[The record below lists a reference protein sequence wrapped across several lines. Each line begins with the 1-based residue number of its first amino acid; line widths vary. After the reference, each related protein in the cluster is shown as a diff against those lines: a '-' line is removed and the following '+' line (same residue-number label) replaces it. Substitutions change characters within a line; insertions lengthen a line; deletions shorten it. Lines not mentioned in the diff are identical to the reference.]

1 MVRQLPS
8 GARIMLTRDLFG
20 LSFHNLLLHKV
31 RSTLTSLGVIFG
43 VGSVIAMLS
52 ISEGAKQKAL
62 AQIEAM
68 GIDKII
74 VYSKKPPVSGED
86 SGQDSASM
94 TERFGLEKKDLIH
107 IGKMDNIGR
116 ITAMRDGRKK
126 VLKGLQRLDL
136 KLIGVDRNFLIDSAS
151 VIKKGRWLA
160 PADFKN
166 QRNVCVIGKNVK
178 RKFFS
183 LGERRVIGR
192 FIRIES
198 YIFRIVGI
206 VDNNLGTQYP
216 ELGSPNDMIF
226 IPMSTSMALFG
237 NYAFTREG
245 RSVKIISIA
254 YDLLIIKVRDLE
266 HIDNTSKRI
275 SAYLQTSHSKVKD
288 WGILVP
294 LDLLKQREHTQNIF
308 TIVMSSIAGI
318 SLVVGGIGIMNIM
331 LANVYERRKEI
342 GTRRALGAQKSD
354 ILLQFLIE
362 TVFLTTLGGF
372 IGIGVGIGIS
382 QIITYYANMPTVYLW
397 WSVVLS
403 MVISSLVGV
412 VFGTYPAWKAA
423 QQNPIE
429 VLRAE

>member
-1 MVRQLPS
+1 
-8 GARIMLTRDLFG
+8 MLTRDLFG

-74 VYSKKPPVSGED
+74 VYSKKPPIAGKD
-86 SGQDSASM
+86 SGQDNSSM
-94 TERFGLEKKDLIH
+94 TESFGLEKKDLIH
-107 IGKMDNIGR
+107 IGKMDNIDR

-126 VLKGLQRLDL
+126 ILKGLQRLDL
-136 KLIGVDRNFLIDSAS
+136 KLVGVDRSFLIDSVS
-151 VIKKGRWLA
+151 DMGKGRWLA

-166 QRNVCVIGKNVK
+166 RRKVCVIGKNVK

-192 FIRIES
+192 FIRIEGD
-198 YIFRIVGI
+198 IFRIVGI

-245 RSVKIISIA
+245 RSVKILNIE
-254 YDLLIIKVRDLE
+254 YDLMIVKVMELE

-275 SAYLQTSHSKVKD
+275 SAYL
-288 WGILVP
+288 
-294 LDLLKQREHTQNIF
+294 
-308 TIVMSSIAGI
+308 
-318 SLVVGGIGIMNIM
+318 
-331 LANVYERRKEI
+331 
-342 GTRRALGAQKSD
+342 
-354 ILLQFLIE
+354 
-362 TVFLTTLGGF
+362 
-372 IGIGVGIGIS
+372 
-382 QIITYYANMPTVYLW
+382 
-397 WSVVLS
+397 
-403 MVISSLVGV
+403 
-412 VFGTYPAWKAA
+412 
-423 QQNPIE
+423 
-429 VLRAE
+429 

>member
-1 MVRQLPS
+1 
-8 GARIMLTRDLFG
+8 MLTRDIFG
-20 LSFHNLLLHKV
+20 LSLHNLLLHKV
-31 RSTLTSLGVIFG
+31 RSILTSLGVIFG

-74 VYSKKPPVSGED
+74 VYSKKPPIAGKD
-86 SGQDSASM
+86 SGKDNNSM
-94 TERFGLEKKDLIH
+94 TERFGLENKDLKH
-107 IGKMDNIGR
+107 IKRMDNIDR

-126 VLKGLQRLDL
+126 ILKGLQRLDL
-136 KLIGVDRNFLIDSAS
+136 KLIGVGRTFLEDSS
-151 VIKKGRWLA
+151 STIIKGRWLA
-160 PADFKN
+160 VADFTNKR
-166 QRNVCVIGKNVK
+166 QVCVIGKNVK

-183 LGERRVIGR
+183 LGERQVIGK
-192 FIRIES
+192 FIRIEGQLL
-198 YIFRIVGI
+198 RIIGI
-206 VDNNLGTQYP
+206 LDNDLGTQYP
-216 ELGSPNDMIF
+216 ELGSPNNMIF
-226 IPMSTSMALFG
+226 MPMATSKALFG

-245 RSVKIISIA
+245 RSLKIINLA
-254 YDLLIIKVRDLE
+254 YDLLIVKIMDLTQL
-266 HIDNTSKRI
+266 DNTSKRI
-275 SAYLQTSHSKVKD
+275 SAYLRKSHAKVKD
-288 WGILVP
+288 WDILVP

-362 TVFLTTLGGF
+362 TVFLTTMGGL
-372 IGIGVGIGIS
+372 IGIAVGIALS
-382 QIITYYANMPTVYLW
+382 QIITYYADMPTVYLW
-397 WSVVLS
+397 WSIVVS

-412 VFGTYPAWKAA
+412 IFGTYPAWKAA